1 MMKYFVGLYT
11 NILINGNYDIML
23 TTPTDNYVQAVN
35 QYHNIIAG
43 VKNPKVIS
51 GRDIPYN
58 NGHYAPYFEISLYE
72 QFYQH
77 GSLGGNKVR
86 LMGGLEKYIGE
97 IPDNIL
103 KK

>member
-1 MMKYFVGLYT
+1 MMKYFVELYT
-11 NILINGNYDIML
+11 NNPINGNYYVIL
-23 TTPTDNYVQAVN
+23 TTPTDSYMQAVN
-35 QYHNIIAG
+35 QYKNIIAG
-43 VKNPKVIS
+43 IKNPKVITS
-51 GRDIPYN
+51 RDIPYN
-58 NGHYAPYFEISLYE
+58 NGHYAPYFEISLCE

-103 KK
+103 I